1 MRKRISAVLTAA
13 ALSVMFVPASASASC
28 TTVDLGD
35 VHVQC
40 VEDVVCAPLA
50 KLADCVE

>member
-13 ALSVMFVPASASASC
+13 ALSVMLIPASASASC
-28 TTVDLGD
+28 TQVDRAEFGT
-35 VHVQC
+35 HC
-40 VEDVVCAPLA
+40 VENIVCAPLA